1 MSIEFVRERS
11 FETNGLTLKAKE
23 WGRSG
28 SLPVIALHGWLDNAA
43 TFDRMLPFMD
53 NLNVVALDL
62 AGHGLSSHR
71 SVDATYDIWMD
82 VGEVMAV
89 ADQMGW
95 DRFAII
101 GHSRGAIISGLIA
114 GTFPDRVSH
123 VVLIDG
129 YVPMPQAADSA
140 AKQLAKAIRENNRFG
155 ASSPTFFHDFDR
167 AVQARVNGFV
177 PLEFDAAALLATRGV
192 SEGPRGFYWAS
203 DQRLKAASYTKY
215 SVEHLKSFFVAI
227 GARVMLI
234 QAGNSAFSP
243 DRQQSELFEWIPQ
256 MEILKLPGSHHLHL
270 EAQAEDVAIKAQAFL
285 N

>member
-53 NLNVVALDL
+53 NLNVLALDL
-62 AGHGLSSHR
+62 AGHGLTSHR
-71 SVDATYDIWMD
+71 SVDASYDIWMD

-95 DRFAII
+95 ERFALI

-123 VVLIDG
+123 LLLIDG
-129 YVPMPQAADSA
+129 YVPIPQSGESA
-140 AKQLAKAIRENNRFG
+140 ARQLAKAIREHSRFG
-155 ASSPTFFHDFDR
+155 ASSPTFFHDFER

-177 PLEFDAAALLATRGV
+177 PLDVEAAALLAGRGV
-192 SEGPRGFYWAS
+192 AEGPRGFYWSS

-215 SVEHLKSFFVAI
+215 SMEHLKSFFLAI
-227 GARVMLI
+227 AARVMLI
-234 QAGNSAFSP
+234 QAKDSP
-243 DRQQSELFEWIPQ
+243 LQPAREQSELFDWVPQ
-256 MEILKLPGSHHLHL
+256 MQIVKMSGSHHLHL
-270 EAQAEDVAIKAQAFL
+270 EGQAEEVAAKAQAFL
-285 N
+285 V